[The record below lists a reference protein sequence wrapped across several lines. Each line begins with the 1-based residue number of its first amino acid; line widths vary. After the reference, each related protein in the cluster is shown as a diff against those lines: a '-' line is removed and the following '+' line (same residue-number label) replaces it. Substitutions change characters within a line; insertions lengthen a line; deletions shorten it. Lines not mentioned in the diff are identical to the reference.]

1 MILPLDL
8 LGERKE
14 FLGTTQP
21 WKIRVGRNG
30 EVCFIRDVVLDCEIN
45 GVIAAKRQFE
55 AYEKHGAGLM
65 HLAFRTE
72 NRDNILIS

>member
-1 MILPLDL
+1 LILPLDL
-8 LGERKE
+8 LGEREE

-30 EVCFIRDVVLDCEIN
+30 EVCFIRDVVLYCEIN
-45 GVIAAKRQFE
+45 GEIVAKRQFE
-55 AYEKHGAGLM
+55 AYEKHGASLM
-65 HLAFRTE
+65 YLTFRTE